1 MNLFHISECLSLELR
16 GKDPFSMN
24 MEYFSPYMFFTSL
37 VLTSISFFIESP
49 FKMMKKAF
57 YFILQALF
65 VLRIFKFFSRLIGHV
80 EKKHDQKYKV
90 NFKIYGVRT
99 WLTNNCNIHIAQYL
113 TK

>member
-1 MNLFHISECLSLELR
+1 MFKFGTERERPLFNEYGIFFSLYVFHKSGSHL
-16 GKDPFSMN
+16 
-24 MEYFSPYMFFTSL
+24 Y
-37 VLTSISFFIESP
+37 IFFIESL

-57 YFILQALF
+57 YFILKALF
-65 VLRIFKFFSRLIGHV
+65 GLRIFKFFSRLIGHV